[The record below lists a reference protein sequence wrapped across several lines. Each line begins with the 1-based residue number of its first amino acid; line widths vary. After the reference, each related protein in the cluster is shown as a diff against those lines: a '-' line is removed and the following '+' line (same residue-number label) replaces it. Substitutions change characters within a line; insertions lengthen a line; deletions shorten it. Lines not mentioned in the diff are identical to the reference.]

1 MRRPEQKLCV
11 SKGHTTVYM
20 TKVLFLFYFVSLFG
34 FSFKFDFDWKRQGGE
49 EISGIRMHNV
59 KSTKNQ

>member
-11 SKGHTTVYM
+11 SKGHTTVSM

-34 FSFKFDFDWKRQGGE
+34 FSFKFDFDWKRQGG
-49 EISGIRMHNV
+49 GGDKRDQNA
-59 KSTKNQ
+59 